1 MKEPITDH
9 DIQLF
14 FDAAEKL
21 LNAAE
26 RDGEKARTATVAL
39 SSFIEKAEARLQRL
53 ENDVIS
59 SIHSTA
65 ETTANRTA
73 ELLSAKFQ
81 QADKAAAEAARKY
94 QEAVDKL
101 NVRTWLYFLSV
112 QAVIGLVAVTFIMFY
127 AS

>member
-1 MKEPITDH
+1 MY
-9 DIQLF
+9 
-14 FDAAEKL
+14 
-21 LNAAE
+21 
-26 RDGEKARTATVAL
+26 
-39 SSFIEKAEARLQRL
+39 
-53 ENDVIS
+53 
-59 SIHSTA
+59 STA

-81 QADKAAAEAARKY
+81 QADKTAGEAARKY

-112 QAVIGLVAVTFIMFY
+112 QAVVGLVAAAFIMFV